1 MATTVI
7 TDRMVR
13 NIEDHSLLEGQEGGR
28 TARST
33 LHQIQKLIWSISNT
47 EDSGSRL
54 TVAYIDWA
62 EAYGS
67 VDHEALFTI
76 LRGYG
81 FSDGDLTLL
90 RGFYTGS

>member
-13 NIEDHSLLEGQEGGR
+13 NIEDNSLLEEGQEGGR

-33 LHQIQKLIWSISNT
+33 RRQIQKLIWSIRNA

-62 EAYGS
+62 DAYGS
-67 VDHEALFTI
+67 
-76 LRGYG
+76 
-81 FSDGDLTLL
+81 
-90 RGFYTGS
+90 